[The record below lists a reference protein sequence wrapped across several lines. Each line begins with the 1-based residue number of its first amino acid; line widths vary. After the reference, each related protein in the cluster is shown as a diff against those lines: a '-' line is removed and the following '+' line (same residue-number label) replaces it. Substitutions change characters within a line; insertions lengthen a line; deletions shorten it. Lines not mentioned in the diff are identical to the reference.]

1 MTRTAKAVAAREPTQ
16 RPDPRV
22 AKLEAR
28 LRELEHE
35 LAVAQANLAAA
46 NQEIQALK
54 EAALQARRMAA
65 GFE

>member
-1 MTRTAKAVAAREPTQ
+1 MTAKAVAARGQTQ
-16 RPDPRV
+16 QPDSRV

-35 LAVAQANLAAA
+35 LAVAQANLVAA

-65 GFE
+65 GFA